1 MKPERSEDAV
11 VDLLDVILEE
21 GVVVEADVIV
31 SVADVPLVGV
41 SLRAAVAGM
50 ATMTEYGVF
59 DDRPDR
65 AADARDRDEARPR
78 HGISG
83 RPRSGDGDPAA
94 PGSGRSEPGAGAGS
108 GQRSSQ

>member
-65 AADARDRDEARPR
+65 AGDARGRDEAPPR
-78 HGISG
+78 HGV
-83 RPRSGDGDPAA
+83 
-94 PGSGRSEPGAGAGS
+94 
-108 GQRSSQ
+108 